1 MRLTGPGQGTPGAV
15 ANDPGRSGVLG
26 KARARRSRSTALLME
41 RHHWRYAVH
50 RGWANLLAEA
60 ARYHLGWLWWIM
72 EPLAMTAVF
81 YVVFR
86 YLRGADEDFV
96 YFLIVGVVAWL
107 WFSSGV
113 GNATQSLANARS
125 LILQMKLPKVMFPL
139 VSVIS
144 VTFKQAFVFAAL
156 LTVVGALVGIDSA
169 WLALPILFLSQL
181 LLIAAAACT
190 VAFLCAWLPDVRFLV
205 VSGLQL
211 MMFCSGIFFE
221 ISSFPEAIQGW
232 FRINP
237 MAVMLEQYRLV
248 LLDGEVPDFAWCTS
262 VAAVCVL
269 WLAVLQWAYRRWDDA
284 LTRRII
290 S

>member
-1 MRLTGPGQGTPGAV
+1 M
-15 ANDPGRSGVLG
+15 
-26 KARARRSRSTALLME
+26 LME
-41 RHHWRYAVH
+41 RRYWRYALH

-107 WFSSGV
+107 WFSSGA
-113 GNATQSLANARS
+113 GNAASSLANARS
-125 LILQMKLPKVMFPL
+125 VVMQMKLPKVMFPI
-139 VSVIS
+139 VGVIS
-144 VTFKQAFVFAAL
+144 VAFKQAFVFVAL
-156 LTVVGALVGIDSA
+156 LAMVAVLIGVDSA
-169 WLALPILFLSQL
+169 WLALPILFLAQL

-190 VAFLCAWLPDVRFLV
+190 FAFLCAWLPDMRFLV

-232 FRINP
+232 FRVNP

-248 LLDGEVPDFAWCTS
+248 LLDGAWPDFAWCAM

-269 WLAVLQWAYRRWDDA
+269 WLAALQLAYRRWDDA